1 MHEID
6 EVRQVTRPDD
16 EATSERPPTWL
27 GVGAV
32 VLAVITLIASFSLV
46 GGDQEMS
53 TGATTTTLS
62 APVLPDLLVSSPDG
76 VRSSATGRTLIDEC
90 AVKAIADRL
99 GGVVAELCL
108 QQGLVHITASG
119 KRRQLVFDSFYRLDA
134 HYEQAPQPG
143 VVVVALGDPALGDTT
158 STFVYL
164 TGSETHLSVILP
176 AYTDLDQ
183 REQIVS
189 TVGIDSTGVPDE
201 GCLLIELPGTI
212 HEKGCGDD
220 TTVVTMSA
228 IHPFESLVAYVEN
241 KPGGATSITIVEAST
256 GNTQTRFEFDETPI
270 ELDFTDN
277 WLAIAFETDSAVVTR
292 LLQTETYYF
301 EDIDGLALFQKGPI
315 AL

>member
-6 EVRQVTRPDD
+6 EVRQVTRLDD
-16 EATSERPPTWL
+16 EALSDRPPTWL

-32 VLAVITLIASFSLV
+32 VLAVVTLVASFSLV
-46 GGDQEMS
+46 GGDQEVS
-53 TGATTTTLS
+53 TGVSTTTLS

-108 QQGLVHITASG
+108 QEGLVHITASG

-134 HYEQAPQPG
+134 HYEQAPEPG
-143 VVVVALGDPALGDTT
+143 VVVFAFGDSSIGDTT
-158 STFVYL
+158 SSFVYL
-164 TGSETHLSVILP
+164 TGSETHFSVILP
-176 AYTDLDQ
+176 TYIDLDQ

-189 TVGIDSTGVPDE
+189 TVGIDSNGVPDE
-201 GCLLIELPGTI
+201 GCLLIESPGITY
-212 HEKGCGDD
+212 EKGCGDD

-241 KPGGATSITIVEAST
+241 NPDGATSITIVDAST
-256 GNTQTRFEFDETPI
+256 GNTRTSFAFDETPI

-292 LLQTETYYF
+292 LVQTDTYYF